1 MSVLFLARHVC
12 SDSGVECCNAISD
25 SDSCGAVT
33 GPLTT
38 RGRGW
43 DGEPDQLGAQ
53 LGMYGRTRYRISNH
67 LSDLGSEESS
77 SLYSGSTASTR
88 ERLLQGRWRQGSL
101 DGSQDQRDFSDTS
114 SVSTLRNSE
123 PDTFRT
129 YSSTSS
135 LLSPARRARGH
146 RGRPVSPLTGEDFTL
161 LEYKSLSAQDF
172 RKKILREERLALDR
186 DCVSPSTDRYSPTVT
201 IASSLVFS
209 SSNFPGLHLEFQ
221 LIQLQSSVSRPDIP
235 SAPSRHARLLK

>member
-1 MSVLFLARHVC
+1 MSAVTL
-12 SDSGVECCNAISD
+12 VECCNAISD
-25 SDSCGAVT
+25 SDSCGAVSRT
-33 GPLTT
+33 LTT

-43 DGEPDQLGAQ
+43 DQEPYQLGPQ
-53 LGMYGRTRYRISNH
+53 LEMYGRTRYRITNH
-67 LSDLGSEESS
+67 SDLGSEESS

-101 DGSQDQRDFSDTS
+101 DGSQEQRDFSDTS

-123 PDTFRT
+123 PDTYRT

-146 RGRPVSPLTGEDFTL
+146 RGRPGSPLTQEDFTL

-186 DCVSPSTDRYSPTVT
+186 DCVSPSPDRYSPTVT
-201 IASSLVFS
+201 MTSSLVFS
-209 SSNFPGLHLEFQ
+209 SSHFPGLHLEFQ
-221 LIQLQSSVSRPDIP
+221 FIQLQSSVSRPDIP